1 MVIKLYFK
9 YRKILKIIVL
19 LWLQIH
25 IMSKL
30 VCSDWDKYWKNR
42 SFCVWLHVWQYAP
55 WILISM
61 TDIAAC
67 VLYSFGYQGFWRHKK
82 CIACTHYE
90 NIMMISAQT
99 PDTWSFDLFGIVEG
113 IRDSWI
119 WAIGKK
125 WLWVVDEVYV
135 ASIGIELGYHS
146 WDFFCFQ
153 VCSQYTHVFFMTWFP
168 ALWD

>member
-1 MVIKLYFK
+1 MSGNKTIFK

-30 VCSDWDKYWKNR
+30 VCSDWDKYCKNR
-42 SFCVWLHVWQYAP
+42 SFCVWLYVWQYGP
-55 WILISM
+55 RIPISM
-61 TDIAAC
+61 TDIVAC
-67 VLYSFGYQGFWRHKK
+67 VLYSFGYQGFWRYKK
-82 CIACTHYE
+82 GIAPTHSE
-90 NIMMISAQT
+90 NTLISAQT
-99 PDTWSFDLFGIVEG
+99 PDTWSFDLFGIIKG

-135 ASIGIELGYHS
+135 ASIEIGLGYQS
-146 WDFFCFQ
+146 WDFFIFRC
-153 VCSQYTHVFFMTWFP
+153 VASTPMIFFMTWFP
-168 ALWD
+168 AFWD